1 MEIFSFELILQ
12 QLLYGLL
19 MGSIYVLMAVG
30 FSLIWGIMD
39 MLNFAHGEFFML
51 GAYFT
56 YYLSQV
62 MHVNPIISIFG
73 AFILVGILGGL
84 LFNFIIYP
92 INKKP
97 NWLVNTII
105 ITLGVSICTQ
115 NLALIVFGERYKTL
129 PKFIEYTVSILGINI
144 GAQRLIIMII
154 ALILLGGLWIFIQKT
169 DIGIS
174 MQAVGQNN
182 EAAQIVGLPIR
193 AIYTSTFVVSG
204 ALAGAAGGL
213 LAPIYSIYPSVGFM
227 PMVMAFL
234 VVILGGLGSIKGAVY
249 AGFLLGIVESMAI
262 LYLSTAWKA
271 VAVFALMIA
280 VLSFRP
286 TGLFGTRSE

>member
-1 MEIFSFELILQ
+1 MEIFSFELISQ

-19 MGSIYVLMAVG
+19 IGSIYVMMAVG
-30 FSLIWGIMD
+30 FSLIWGIMG

-56 YYLSQV
+56 FYLSQV
-62 MHVNPIISIFG
+62 LHINPIISIFV
-73 AFILVGILGGL
+73 AFTLVGILGGL

-105 ITLGVSICTQ
+105 ITLGVSICAQ

-129 PKFIEYTVSILGINI
+129 PNFSDYTVSFLGINI
-144 GAQRLIIMII
+144 GAQRLIVMMI
-154 ALILLGGLWIFIQKT
+154 ALILLGALWAFIKKT

-174 MQAVGQNN
+174 MQAVGQSN
-182 EAAQIVGLPIR
+182 EAAQIIGLPIR
-193 AIYTSTFVVSG
+193 AIYTATFVVSG

-213 LAPIYSIYPSVGFM
+213 LAPIYSIYPTVGFM

-249 AGFLLGIVESMAI
+249 AGFLLGIVESLAI
-262 LYLSTAWKA
+262 LYLSTAWKG

-280 VLSFRP
+280 VISFRP

>member
-1 MEIFSFELILQ
+1 MEIFSFDLILQ
-12 QLLYGLL
+12 QLLYGIL
-19 MGSIYVLMAVG
+19 MGSVYVLMAVG

-56 YYLSQV
+56 YYFSQA
-62 MHVNPIISIFG
+62 MHIHPIIAVFI
-73 AFILVGILGGL
+73 AFILVGVFSGL
-84 LFNFIIYP
+84 IFNLIIYP

-97 NWLVNTII
+97 NWLTNTII

-115 NLALIVFGERYKTL
+115 NLALQFFGERYKTL
-129 PKFIEYTVSILGINI
+129 PKFIEYTVSFWGVNI
-144 GAQRLIIMII
+144 GADRLVIMLI
-154 ALILLGGLWIFIQKT
+154 ALLLLAGLWFFIQNT

-174 MQAVGQNN
+174 MQAVGQNT
-182 EAAQIVGLPIR
+182 EAAQLIGLPIR
-193 AIYTSTFVVSG
+193 TIYTATFVISG

-213 LAPIYSIYPSVGFM
+213 LAPVYSIYPTVGFM
-227 PMVMAFL
+227 PLIMAFL

-249 AGFLLGIVESMAI
+249 AGFLLGIVESLAI
-262 LYLSTAWKA
+262 LYLSTAWKG
-271 VAVFALMIA
+271 VVVFALMIA
-280 VLSFRP
+280 VLSFKP